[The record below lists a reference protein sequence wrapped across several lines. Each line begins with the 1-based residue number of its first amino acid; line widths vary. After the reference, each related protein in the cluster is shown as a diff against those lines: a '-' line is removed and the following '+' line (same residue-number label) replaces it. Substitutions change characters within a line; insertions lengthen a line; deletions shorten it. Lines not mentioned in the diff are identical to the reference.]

1 LGALRDLSLLN
12 LNGYDPVWFLT
23 AFLLQSK
30 TANVPHSQI
39 GPIAV
44 HFPERVETNAQLQ
57 AENPDWDVPLIAEKT
72 GISLRHIA
80 ATNET
85 ASDLGV
91 KACQK
96 LFQEHDIDPQSI
108 DFLMLCT
115 QTPDYPLPTTA
126 CLVQDRLGLSTQCGA
141 LDFNLGCSGFVYGLS
156 LAQGLMAS
164 GQCKRILLVTA
175 ETYSKY
181 INPDDRSL
189 RTIFSDAAAATLVEA
204 SDEPR
209 LSRFEFGTDG
219 SGADTLIVSDGGA
232 RSSDEAIRPRHRKR
246 WSSRL
251 YMDGPSLMSFTI
263 GAIPQLVREMVGKA
277 NMQLSDISH
286 FLMHQATR
294 KMLEHLQTALNVDE
308 ERLPIRLEDRGN
320 TVSSTLPIL
329 IHDLRNEGK
338 LQAGSQNV
346 LVGFGVGWSWAGC
359 IWKA

>member
-1 LGALRDLSLLN
+1 M
-12 LNGYDPVWFLT
+12 
-23 AFLLQSK
+23 
-30 TANVPHSQI
+30 PHSQI

-44 HFPERVETNAQLQ
+44 HFPERVETNEQLQ
-57 AENPDWDVPLIAEKT
+57 ADNPDWDIALIAEKT
-72 GISLRHIA
+72 GISLRYIA
-80 ATNET
+80 APDET
-85 ASDLGV
+85 ASDLAV

-96 LFQEHDIDPQSI
+96 LVQDNQIDPASI

-126 CLVQDRLGLSTQCGA
+126 CLIQDRLGLNIHCGA

-181 INPDDRSL
+181 ISPDDRSL
-189 RTIFSDAAAATLVEA
+189 RTIFSDAAAATLIE
-204 SDEPR
+204 STEEPA
-209 LSRFEFGTDG
+209 LTGFAFGTDG
-219 SGADTLIVSDGGA
+219 SGADTLIVNQGGA
-232 RSSDEAIRPRHRKR
+232 RCVTQAIKPRNRKR

-263 GAIPQLVREMVGKA
+263 GAIPQLVRDMVGKA
-277 NMQLSDISH
+277 DLQMSDVRH

-294 KMLEHLQTALNVDE
+294 KMLEHLQTALHLDDE
-308 ERLPIRLEDRGN
+308 KLPIRLLDRGN

-329 IHDLRNEGK
+329 INDLRNEGK
-338 LQAGSQNV
+338 ISSGDRNI

-359 IWKA
+359 LWQS